1 VDEVDTLRFL
11 GDDEAMTTPRE
22 FDIAL
27 FGATGFTGGLI
38 ADYLAAHAPEGATI
52 AIAGR
57 TAAKVAEVRN
67 RLDQDVTEVI
77 ADVSD
82 PESLR
87 SLAGRTRVLISTV
100 GPYTLYG
107 EPVVKA
113 CVEAGTDYVD
123 LTGEPEFVDRMF
135 LKFHE
140 RAMETSAR
148 IIHACGF
155 DSIPHDLGAQFTVEQ
170 LPEGVPITV
179 RGYVTMNGT
188 FSGGTA
194 ASALEA
200 MSHMGDAKKAHT
212 KRLAKEGQPLG
223 RIAEVVRGKVAKSA
237 DTGRWALPMPTVDP
251 EIVVTSARSLER
263 YGPEFRYS
271 HLMDTKSLP
280 QAVGTMAGLGAIAGL
295 AQIGPARRWMGRR
308 VPPGTGPAPEKRAT
322 SWFKVRFF
330 GEGGGVSVVTEVAGG
345 DPGYGETA
353 KMISESALCLAFD
366 DLPVTAGQVTT
377 AAAMGSVLRG
387 RLESAGITF
396 TVLPTGTRGEPVT

>member
-1 VDEVDTLRFL
+1 
-11 GDDEAMTTPRE
+11 MTTPRE

-57 TAAKVAEVRN
+57 TAAKVAEVCN
-67 RLDQDVTEVI
+67 RLDRDVTEVI

-140 RAMETSAR
+140 RAMETGAR

-200 MSHMGDAKKAHT
+200 MSHMGDAKKAHAE
-212 KRLAKEGQPLG
+212 RLAKEGQP
-223 RIAEVVRGKVAKSA
+223 
-237 DTGRWALPMPTVDP
+237 
-251 EIVVTSARSLER
+251 
-263 YGPEFRYS
+263 
-271 HLMDTKSLP
+271 
-280 QAVGTMAGLGAIAGL
+280 
-295 AQIGPARRWMGRR
+295 
-308 VPPGTGPAPEKRAT
+308 
-322 SWFKVRFF
+322 
-330 GEGGGVSVVTEVAGG
+330 
-345 DPGYGETA
+345 
-353 KMISESALCLAFD
+353 
-366 DLPVTAGQVTT
+366 
-377 AAAMGSVLRG
+377 
-387 RLESAGITF
+387 
-396 TVLPTGTRGEPVT
+396 